1 MGVDDEDSGGDDD
14 DDADDDDDGADGAAM
29 TLRHVRDN
37 LVNLYATRLAARVSV
52 V

>member
-1 MGVDDEDSGGDDD
+1 MGVDDEDSGDDA
-14 DDADDDDDGADGAAM
+14 DADDDDDGADGAAM